1 MDACQGSPPLLLL
14 PPPPPPPELAMP
26 FVFENEDLLSV
37 LFVPRAVT
45 TMKH

>member
-1 MDACQGSPPLLLL
+1 MVACQGSPPLLLL
-14 PPPPPPPELAMP
+14 PPPPELPMP

-37 LFVPRAVT
+37 LFVPRTVT